1 MPGPALHHMIADRLK
16 ALISL
21 NEGLGSKMTPAQY
34 TALQNLLAD
43 DKNLPYLFFGCQGPD
58 YLFFNTKDMPG
69 PIGEIA
75 EFYFEVVDF
84 IEDFKQKLLAVVP

>member
-43 DKNLPYLFFGCQGPD
+43 DKNLPYLFFGCQD
-58 YLFFNTKDMPG
+58 
-69 PIGEIA
+69 PITFSLTPKIGMVHWVILPNS
-75 EFYFEVVDF
+75 
-84 IEDFKQKLLAVVP
+84 ILK